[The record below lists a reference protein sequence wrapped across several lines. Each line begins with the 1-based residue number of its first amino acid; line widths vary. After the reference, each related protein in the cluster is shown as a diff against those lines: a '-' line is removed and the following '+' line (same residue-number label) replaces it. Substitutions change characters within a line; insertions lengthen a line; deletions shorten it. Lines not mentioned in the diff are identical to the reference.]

1 MDGGVKTAAEVST
14 GTHKIRIYTQN
25 HLHARTK
32 RHPDH
37 PPQSFSG
44 LQCTNCHKWELCST
58 CLVNRTPVRHTTC
71 EQRMTVWELIIPN
84 SSPAFNQSG
93 SSRAEKVLRKVGE
106 NPVFATTAALV
117 ALFAAAGLED
127 VIDD

>member
-1 MDGGVKTAAEVST
+1 
-14 GTHKIRIYTQN
+14 
-25 HLHARTK
+25 
-32 RHPDH
+32 
-37 PPQSFSG
+37 
-44 LQCTNCHKWELCST
+44 
-58 CLVNRTPVRHTTC
+58 
-71 EQRMTVWELIIPN
+71 MTVWELIIPN

-117 ALFAAAGLED
+117 ALFAAAGLEN